1 MKKNK
6 LTKNQIAFKKQVTRI
21 KNFIRRATK
30 RGYEFSD
37 NVIPTMP
44 KRVTKKSIEK
54 IKNIKPKDLYSKASY
69 LDKSTGEMVS
79 GSTGRK
85 IERNLS
91 AQKAKETRKNNN
103 NNRYSNNNKRHS
115 NNINN
120 YITYETVI
128 MKNFYD
134 YIKSF
139 TSYKI
144 RDGLF
149 GMIKTLEHEQ
159 GRTEV
164 AKALQNM
171 PLQFH
176 EILARCGYDSDKA
189 LMEFETSFL
198 EYFPNVSEQY
208 KKDLMEKLEYNEM
221 GYEEYED

>member
-1 MKKNK
+1 MKNK
-6 LTKNQIAFKKQVTRI
+6 LTKNQIAFKKQITRI

-69 LDKSTGEMVS
+69 LDKSTGEIVS

-91 AQKAKETRKNNN
+91 TQKAKETRKNNT
-103 NNRYSNNNKRHS
+103 NKRHS
-115 NNINN
+115 NNNKN

-139 TSYKI
+139 TSNKI
-144 RDGLF
+144 RDSLF
-149 GMIKTLEHEQ
+149 GMIKTLELEQ

-176 EILARCGYDSDKA
+176 EILARCGYDSGKA

>member
-37 NVIPTMP
+37 NVIPNMP

-69 LDKSTGEMVS
+69 LDKSTGEIVS

-91 AQKAKETRKNNN
+91 SQKAKETRKNNN
-103 NNRYSNNNKRHS
+103 NKRHS
-115 NNINN
+115 NNNKN

-128 MKNFYD
+128 MKNFYE

-139 TSYKI
+139 TSNKI
-144 RDGLF
+144 RDSLY
-149 GMIKTLEHEQ
+149 GMIKSLEHEQ

-189 LMEFETSFL
+189 IMEFETSFL

>member
-6 LTKNQIAFKKQVTRI
+6 LTKNQIAFKKQLTRI

-37 NVIPTMP
+37 DIIPTMP

-91 AQKAKETRKNNN
+91 TQKAKETRKNNN
-103 NNRYSNNNKRHS
+103 NKRHS
-115 NNINN
+115 NNNKN

-128 MKNFYD
+128 MRNFYE

-139 TSYKI
+139 TSNKI
-144 RDGLF
+144 RDSLY
-149 GMIKTLEHEQ
+149 GMIKSLEHEQ

>member
-37 NVIPTMP
+37 NVIPNMP

-69 LDKSTGEMVS
+69 LDKSTGEIVS

-91 AQKAKETRKNNN
+91 TQKAKETRKNNN
-103 NNRYSNNNKRHS
+103 NKRHS
-115 NNINN
+115 NNNKN

-128 MKNFYD
+128 MKNFYE

-139 TSYKI
+139 TSNKI
-144 RDGLF
+144 RDSLY
-149 GMIKTLEHEQ
+149 GMIKTLEYEQ

-176 EILARCGYDSDKA
+176 EILSRCGYDSDKA

>member
-69 LDKSTGEMVS
+69 LDKSTGEIVS

-91 AQKAKETRKNNN
+91 KQKAKETRKNNN
-103 NNRYSNNNKRHS
+103 NKRHS
-115 NNINN
+115 NNNKN

-128 MKNFYD
+128 MKNFYE

-139 TSYKI
+139 TSNKI
-144 RDGLF
+144 RDSLF

>member
-69 LDKSTGEMVS
+69 LDKSTGEIVS

-91 AQKAKETRKNNN
+91 TQKAKETRKNNN
-103 NNRYSNNNKRHS
+103 NKRHS
-115 NNINN
+115 NNNKN

-128 MKNFYD
+128 MKNFYE

-139 TSYKI
+139 TSNKI
-144 RDGLF
+144 RDSLY

>member
-1 MKKNK
+1 MKNK
-6 LTKNQIAFKKQVTRI
+6 LTKNQIAFKKQITRI

-69 LDKSTGEMVS
+69 LDKSTGEIVS

-91 AQKAKETRKNNN
+91 SQKAKETRKNNT
-103 NNRYSNNNKRHS
+103 NKRHS
-115 NNINN
+115 NNNKN

-139 TSYKI
+139 TSNKI
-144 RDGLF
+144 RDSLF
-149 GMIKTLEHEQ
+149 GMIKTLELEQ

-176 EILARCGYDSDKA
+176 EILARCGYDSGKA

>member
-44 KRVTKKSIEK
+44 KRVTNKSIEK

-69 LDKSTGEMVS
+69 LDKSTGEIVS

-103 NNRYSNNNKRHS
+103 NKRHS
-115 NNINN
+115 NNNKN

-128 MKNFYD
+128 MKNFYE

-139 TSYKI
+139 TSNKI
-144 RDGLF
+144 RDSLY
-149 GMIKTLEHEQ
+149 GMIKTLEYEQ

-189 LMEFETSFL
+189 IMEFESSFL

>member
-1 MKKNK
+1 MKNK

-69 LDKSTGEMVS
+69 LDKSTGEIVS

-91 AQKAKETRKNNN
+91 TQKAKQTRK
-103 NNRYSNNNKRHS
+103 NNNKRHS
-115 NNINN
+115 NNNKN

-128 MKNFYD
+128 MKNFYE

-139 TSYKI
+139 SSNKI
-144 RDGLF
+144 RDSLY
-149 GMIKTLEHEQ
+149 GMIKSLEHEQ

>member
-54 IKNIKPKDLYSKASY
+54 IRNIKPKDLYSKASY
-69 LDKSTGEMVS
+69 LDKSTGEIVS

-91 AQKAKETRKNNN
+91 TQKAKETRKNNN
-103 NNRYSNNNKRHS
+103 NKRHS
-115 NNINN
+115 NNNKN

-139 TSYKI
+139 TSNKI
-144 RDGLF
+144 RDSLF
-149 GMIKTLEHEQ
+149 GMIKTLEYEQ

>member
-91 AQKAKETRKNNN
+91 SQKAKETRKNNN
-103 NNRYSNNNKRHS
+103 NKRHS
-115 NNINN
+115 NNNKN

-128 MKNFYD
+128 MRNFYE

-139 TSYKI
+139 TSNKI
-144 RDGLF
+144 RDSLY
-149 GMIKTLEHEQ
+149 GMIRTLEVEQ

>member
-37 NVIPTMP
+37 NVIPNMP

-69 LDKSTGEMVS
+69 LDKSTGEIVS
-79 GSTGRK
+79 GSIGRK
-85 IERNLS
+85 IECNLS
-91 AQKAKETRKNNN
+91 TQKAKETRKNNN
-103 NNRYSNNNKRHS
+103 NKRHS
-115 NNINN
+115 NNNKN

-128 MKNFYD
+128 MKNFYE

-139 TSYKI
+139 TSNKI
-144 RDGLF
+144 RDSLY
-149 GMIKTLEHEQ
+149 GMIKTLEYEQ

-189 LMEFETSFL
+189 IMEFETSFL

>member
-37 NVIPTMP
+37 NVIPSMP

-79 GSTGRK
+79 GSIGRK

-91 AQKAKETRKNNN
+91 KQKAKETIKN
-103 NNRYSNNNKRHS
+103 NNNKRHS

-128 MKNFYD
+128 LGNFYR

-208 KKDLMEKLEYNEM
+208 KKELREKLEYNEM

>member
-1 MKKNK
+1 MKNK
-6 LTKNQIAFKKQVTRI
+6 LTKNQIEFKKQITRI

-69 LDKSTGEMVS
+69 LDKSTGEIVS

-91 AQKAKETRKNNN
+91 TQKAKETRKNNN
-103 NNRYSNNNKRHS
+103 NKRHS
-115 NNINN
+115 NNNKN

-128 MKNFYD
+128 MKNFYE

-139 TSYKI
+139 TSNKI
-144 RDGLF
+144 RDSLF
-149 GMIKTLEHEQ
+149 GMIKTLELEQ

>member
-6 LTKNQIAFKKQVTRI
+6 LTKNQIAFKKQITRI

-69 LDKSTGEMVS
+69 LDKSTGEIVS

-91 AQKAKETRKNNN
+91 TQKAKETRKNNN
-103 NNRYSNNNKRHS
+103 NKRHS
-115 NNINN
+115 NNNKN

-128 MKNFYD
+128 MKNFYE

-139 TSYKI
+139 TSNKI
-144 RDGLF
+144 RDSLF
-149 GMIKTLEHEQ
+149 GMIKTLEYEQ

>member
-37 NVIPTMP
+37 NVIPSMP

-69 LDKSTGEMVS
+69 LDKSTGEIVS

-91 AQKAKETRKNNN
+91 TQKAKETRKNNN
-103 NNRYSNNNKRHS
+103 NKRHS
-115 NNINN
+115 NNNKN

-128 MKNFYD
+128 MKNFYE

-139 TSYKI
+139 TSNKI
-144 RDGLF
+144 RDSLY
-149 GMIKTLEHEQ
+149 GMIKTLEVEQ

-176 EILARCGYDSDKA
+176 EILSRCGYDSDKA

>member
-44 KRVTKKSIEK
+44 KRVTNKSIEK

-91 AQKAKETRKNNN
+91 TQKAKETRKNNN
-103 NNRYSNNNKRHS
+103 NKRHS
-115 NNINN
+115 NNNKN

-128 MKNFYD
+128 MKNFYE

-139 TSYKI
+139 TSNKI
-144 RDGLF
+144 RDSLF

>member
-69 LDKSTGEMVS
+69 LDKSTGEIVS

-91 AQKAKETRKNNN
+91 SQKAKETRKNNN
-103 NNRYSNNNKRHS
+103 NKRHS
-115 NNINN
+115 NNNKN

-128 MKNFYD
+128 MKNFYE

-139 TSYKI
+139 TSNKI
-144 RDGLF
+144 RDSLY
-149 GMIKTLEHEQ
+149 GMIKTLEVEQ

-176 EILARCGYDSDKA
+176 EILARCGYDSGKA

>member
-37 NVIPTMP
+37 NVIPNMP

-69 LDKSTGEMVS
+69 LDKSTGEIVS

-91 AQKAKETRKNNN
+91 TQKAKETRKNNN
-103 NNRYSNNNKRHS
+103 NKRHS
-115 NNINN
+115 NNNKN

-128 MKNFYD
+128 MKNFYE

-139 TSYKI
+139 TSNKI
-144 RDGLF
+144 RDSLY
-149 GMIKTLEHEQ
+149 GMIKTLEYEQ

>member
-37 NVIPTMP
+37 NAIPTMP

-91 AQKAKETRKNNN
+91 TQKAKETRKNNN
-103 NNRYSNNNKRHS
+103 NKRHS
-115 NNINN
+115 NNNKN

-128 MKNFYD
+128 MRNFYE

-139 TSYKI
+139 TSNKI
-144 RDGLF
+144 RDSLY
-149 GMIKTLEHEQ
+149 GMIRTLEIEQ

>member
-69 LDKSTGEMVS
+69 LDKSTGEIVS

-91 AQKAKETRKNNN
+91 TQKAKETRRN
-103 NNRYSNNNKRHS
+103 NNNKRHS
-115 NNINN
+115 NSNKN

-128 MKNFYD
+128 MKNFYE

-139 TSYKI
+139 TSNKI
-144 RDGLF
+144 RDSLY
-149 GMIKTLEHEQ
+149 GMIKTLEYEQ
-159 GRTEV
+159 GKTEV

-189 LMEFETSFL
+189 IMEFETSFL

>member
-69 LDKSTGEMVS
+69 LDKSTGEIVS

-91 AQKAKETRKNNN
+91 TQKAKETRKNNN
-103 NNRYSNNNKRHS
+103 NKRHS
-115 NNINN
+115 NNNKN

-139 TSYKI
+139 TSNKI
-144 RDGLF
+144 RDSLY
-149 GMIKTLEHEQ
+149 GMIKTLEYEQ

>member
-37 NVIPTMP
+37 TVIPIMP

-69 LDKSTGEMVS
+69 LDKSTGEIVS

-91 AQKAKETRKNNN
+91 TQKAKETRKNNN
-103 NNRYSNNNKRHS
+103 NKRHS
-115 NNINN
+115 NNNKN

-128 MKNFYD
+128 MKNFYE

-139 TSYKI
+139 TSNKI
-144 RDGLF
+144 RDSLY
-149 GMIKTLEHEQ
+149 GMIKTLEYEQ

-189 LMEFETSFL
+189 IMEFETSFL

>member
-69 LDKSTGEMVS
+69 LDKSTGEIVS

-91 AQKAKETRKNNN
+91 SQKAKETRKNNN
-103 NNRYSNNNKRHS
+103 NKRHS
-115 NNINN
+115 NNNKN

-128 MKNFYD
+128 MKNFYE

-139 TSYKI
+139 SSNKI
-144 RDGLF
+144 RDSLY
-149 GMIKTLEHEQ
+149 GMIKSLEHEQ

>member
-69 LDKSTGEMVS
+69 LDKSTGEIVS

-91 AQKAKETRKNNN
+91 KQKAKETRKNNN
-103 NNRYSNNNKRHS
+103 NKRHS
-115 NNINN
+115 NNNN

-128 MKNFYD
+128 MRNFYE

-139 TSYKI
+139 TSNKI
-144 RDGLF
+144 RDSLY
-149 GMIKTLEHEQ
+149 GMIKSLEHEQ

>member
-37 NVIPTMP
+37 NAIPTMP

-91 AQKAKETRKNNN
+91 TQKAKETRKNNN
-103 NNRYSNNNKRHS
+103 NKRHS
-115 NNINN
+115 NNNKN

-128 MKNFYD
+128 MKNFYE

-139 TSYKI
+139 TSNKI
-144 RDGLF
+144 RDSLY
-149 GMIKTLEHEQ
+149 GMIRTLEIEQ

>member
-69 LDKSTGEMVS
+69 LDKSTGEIVS

-91 AQKAKETRKNNN
+91 TQKAKETRKNNT
-103 NNRYSNNNKRHS
+103 NKRHS
-115 NNINN
+115 NNNKN
-120 YITYETVI
+120 YTTYETVI
-128 MKNFYD
+128 MRNFYE

-139 TSYKI
+139 TSNKI
-144 RDGLF
+144 RDSLF
-149 GMIKTLEHEQ
+149 GMIKSLEHEQ
-159 GRTEV
+159 GTTEV

>member
-6 LTKNQIAFKKQVTRI
+6 LTKNQIAFKKQITRI

-69 LDKSTGEMVS
+69 LDKSTGEIVS

-91 AQKAKETRKNNN
+91 TQKAKETRKNNN
-103 NNRYSNNNKRHS
+103 NKRHS
-115 NNINN
+115 NNNKN

-128 MKNFYD
+128 MKNFYE

-139 TSYKI
+139 TSNKI
-144 RDGLF
+144 RDSLF

>member
-69 LDKSTGEMVS
+69 LDKSTGEIVS

-91 AQKAKETRKNNN
+91 TQKAKETRKNNN
-103 NNRYSNNNKRHS
+103 NKRHS
-115 NNINN
+115 NNNNN

-128 MKNFYD
+128 MRNFYD

-139 TSYKI
+139 TSNKI
-144 RDGLF
+144 RDSLF
-149 GMIKTLEHEQ
+149 GMIKTLEYEQ

>member
-1 MKKNK
+1 MKNK
-6 LTKNQIAFKKQVTRI
+6 LTKNQIAFKKQITRI

-69 LDKSTGEMVS
+69 LDKSTGEIVS

-91 AQKAKETRKNNN
+91 SQKAKETRKNNN
-103 NNRYSNNNKRHS
+103 NKRHS
-115 NNINN
+115 NNNKN
-120 YITYETVI
+120 YTTYETVI
-128 MKNFYD
+128 MRNFYE
-134 YIKSF
+134 YIKTF
-139 TSYKI
+139 TSNKI
-144 RDGLF
+144 RDSLF
-149 GMIKTLEHEQ
+149 GMIKSLEHEQ
-159 GRTEV
+159 GTTEV

>member
-6 LTKNQIAFKKQVTRI
+6 LTKNQIAFKKQITRI

-37 NVIPTMP
+37 TIIPTMP

-69 LDKSTGEMVS
+69 LDKSTGEIVS

-91 AQKAKETRKNNN
+91 TQKAKETRKNNN
-103 NNRYSNNNKRHS
+103 NKRHS
-115 NNINN
+115 NNNKN
-120 YITYETVI
+120 YTTYETVI
-128 MKNFYD
+128 MRNFYE
-134 YIKSF
+134 YIKTF
-139 TSYKI
+139 TSNKI
-144 RDGLF
+144 RDSLF
-149 GMIKTLEHEQ
+149 GMIKSLEHEQ
-159 GRTEV
+159 GTTEV

>member
-37 NVIPTMP
+37 TVIPTMP

-79 GSTGRK
+79 GTTGRK

-91 AQKAKETRKNNN
+91 TQKAKETRKNNN
-103 NNRYSNNNKRHS
+103 NKRHS
-115 NNINN
+115 NNNN

-128 MKNFYD
+128 MRNFYE

-139 TSYKI
+139 TSNKI
-144 RDGLF
+144 RDSLY
-149 GMIKTLEHEQ
+149 GMIRTLEVEQ

-189 LMEFETSFL
+189 IMEFETSFL

>member
-69 LDKSTGEMVS
+69 LDKSTGEIVS

-85 IERNLS
+85 IERNLTT
-91 AQKAKETRKNNN
+91 QKAKETRKNNN
-103 NNRYSNNNKRHS
+103 NKRHS
-115 NNINN
+115 NNNKN

-128 MKNFYD
+128 MKNFYE

-139 TSYKI
+139 TSNKI
-144 RDGLF
+144 RDSLY
-149 GMIKTLEHEQ
+149 GMIKTLEVEQ

>member
-1 MKKNK
+1 MKNK
-6 LTKNQIAFKKQVTRI
+6 LTKNQIAFKKQISRI

-37 NVIPTMP
+37 TVIPTMP

-69 LDKSTGEMVS
+69 LDKSTGEIVS

-91 AQKAKETRKNNN
+91 TQKAKETRKNNN
-103 NNRYSNNNKRHS
+103 NKRHS
-115 NNINN
+115 NNNKN

-128 MKNFYD
+128 MKNFYE

-139 TSYKI
+139 TSNKI
-144 RDGLF
+144 RDSLY
-149 GMIKTLEHEQ
+149 GMIKTLEVEQ

-176 EILARCGYDSDKA
+176 EILARCGYDSGKA

>member
-37 NVIPTMP
+37 TIIPTMP

-69 LDKSTGEMVS
+69 LDKSTGEIVS

-91 AQKAKETRKNNN
+91 SQKAKETRKNNN
-103 NNRYSNNNKRHS
+103 NKRHS
-115 NNINN
+115 NNNKN

-128 MKNFYD
+128 MRNFYE

-139 TSYKI
+139 TSNKI
-144 RDGLF
+144 RDSLY
-149 GMIKTLEHEQ
+149 GMIKSLEHEQ

>member
-37 NVIPTMP
+37 NVIPSMP

-69 LDKSTGEMVS
+69 LDKSTGEIVS

-91 AQKAKETRKNNN
+91 TQKAKETRKNNN
-103 NNRYSNNNKRHS
+103 NKRHS
-115 NNINN
+115 NNNKN
-120 YITYETVI
+120 YIKYETVI
-128 MKNFYD
+128 MKNFYE

-139 TSYKI
+139 TSNKI
-144 RDGLF
+144 RDSLY
-149 GMIKTLEHEQ
+149 GMIKSLEHEQ

>member
-37 NVIPTMP
+37 NVIPNMP

-69 LDKSTGEMVS
+69 LDKSTGEIVS

-91 AQKAKETRKNNN
+91 SQKAKETRKNNN
-103 NNRYSNNNKRHS
+103 NKRHS
-115 NNINN
+115 NNNKN

-128 MKNFYD
+128 MKNFYE

-139 TSYKI
+139 TSNKI
-144 RDGLF
+144 RDSLY
-149 GMIKTLEHEQ
+149 GMIKSLEHEQ

>member
-6 LTKNQIAFKKQVTRI
+6 LTKNQIAFKKQITRI

-69 LDKSTGEMVS
+69 LDKSTGEIVS

-91 AQKAKETRKNNN
+91 SQKAKETRKNNN
-103 NNRYSNNNKRHS
+103 NKRHS
-115 NNINN
+115 NNNKN

-128 MKNFYD
+128 MRNFYE

-139 TSYKI
+139 TSNKI
-144 RDGLF
+144 RDSLY
-149 GMIKTLEHEQ
+149 GMIKSLEHEQ

>member
-37 NVIPTMP
+37 NVIPNMP

-69 LDKSTGEMVS
+69 LDKSTGEIVS

-91 AQKAKETRKNNN
+91 TQKAKETRKNNN
-103 NNRYSNNNKRHS
+103 NKRHS
-115 NNINN
+115 NNNKN

-128 MKNFYD
+128 MKNFYE

-139 TSYKI
+139 TSNKI
-144 RDGLF
+144 RDSLY
-149 GMIKTLEHEQ
+149 GMIKTLEYEQ

-189 LMEFETSFL
+189 IMEFETSFL

>member
-69 LDKSTGEMVS
+69 LDKSTGEIVS

-91 AQKAKETRKNNN
+91 TQKAKETRRNNT
-103 NNRYSNNNKRHS
+103 NKRHS
-115 NNINN
+115 NNNKN

-128 MKNFYD
+128 MKNFYE

-139 TSYKI
+139 SSNKI
-144 RDGLF
+144 RDSLY
-149 GMIKTLEHEQ
+149 GMIKSLEHEQ